1 MKNILLTI
9 AYDGSRFHG
18 WQRQPE
24 DVTVQGYLE
33 QTFSRLFDRQILLN
47 GTSRTDAGVHAL
59 GQRAS
64 FKADISIPTERLAR
78 VMNNA
83 LCGREDG
90 AFALAPVRILEAKE
104 MPEDFHARFDSRG
117 KKYIYRISTS
127 EQPDVF
133 RRNYVYFPM
142 QRGLQGPWDIEAMRQ
157 AAAMLTGTHDVKSF
171 ESTGGTPRETTV
183 RTIFEAK
190 IRRASEIGSDAKAE
204 AAADSMSG
212 ARDPATRLGAREDEI
227 LFEVSG
233 DGFLYNMVRILTGT
247 LVEIGLGRRG
257 PEDMREIIGSKD
269 RRMAG
274 HTAPPYGLYLAEV
287 YYGTSL
293 WGHET

>member
-33 QTFSRLFDRQILLN
+33 QTFSRLFGRQILLN

-64 FKADISIPTERLAR
+64 FRADISIPTDRLAR

-83 LCGREDG
+83 LCGREEG
-90 AFALAPVRILEAKE
+90 SFALAPVRILEAKE
-104 MPEDFHARFDSRG
+104 MEEDFHARFDSKG
-117 KKYIYRISTS
+117 KKYIYRISLS
-127 EQPDVF
+127 DQPDIF

-142 QRGLQGPWDIEAMRQ
+142 HRGFQGPLDPEAMQ
-157 AAAMLTGTHDVKSF
+157 EAAAMLIGTHDFKSF
-171 ESTGGTPRETTV
+171 ESSGGTPRESTV
-183 RTIFEAK
+183 RTIFDAGV
-190 IRRASEIGSDAKAE
+190 RRAGESPDAAKA
-204 AAADSMSG
+204 G
-212 ARDPATRLGAREDEI
+212 ARDDEL

-247 LVEIGLGRRG
+247 LVEIGAGRRD
-257 PEDMREIIGSKD
+257 PEDMRRIIESKD

-287 YYGTSL
+287 YYGTSPL
-293 WGHET
+293 WGYQT

>member
-33 QTFSRLFDRQILLN
+33 QTFSRLFGRQILLN

-64 FKADISIPTERLAR
+64 FRADISIPTDRLAR

-83 LCGREDG
+83 LCGREEG
-90 AFALAPVRILEAKE
+90 SFALAPVRILEAKE
-104 MPEDFHARFDSRG
+104 MEEDFHARFDSKG
-117 KKYIYRISTS
+117 KKYIYRISLS
-127 EQPDVF
+127 DQPDIF

-142 QRGLQGPWDIEAMRQ
+142 HRGFQGPLDPEAMQ
-157 AAAMLTGTHDVKSF
+157 EAAAMLIGTHDFKSF
-171 ESTGGTPRETTV
+171 ESSGGTPRETTV
-183 RTIFEAK
+183 RTIFDAGV
-190 IRRASEIGSDAKAE
+190 RRAGESADAAKA
-204 AAADSMSG
+204 G
-212 ARDPATRLGAREDEI
+212 ARDDEL

-247 LVEIGLGRRG
+247 LVEIGAGRRD
-257 PEDMREIIGSKD
+257 PEDMRRIIESKD

-287 YYGTSL
+287 YYGTSPL
-293 WGHET
+293 WGYQT

>member
-33 QTFSRLFDRQILLN
+33 QTFSRLFGRQILLN

-64 FKADISIPTERLAR
+64 FRADISIPTDRLAR

-83 LCGREDG
+83 LCGREEG
-90 AFALAPVRILEAKE
+90 SFALAPVRILEAKE
-104 MPEDFHARFDSRG
+104 MEEDFHARFDSKG
-117 KKYIYRISTS
+117 KKYIYRISLS
-127 EQPDVF
+127 DQPDIF

-142 QRGLQGPWDIEAMRQ
+142 HRGFQGPLDPEAMQ
-157 AAAMLTGTHDVKSF
+157 EAAAMLIGTHDFKSF
-171 ESTGGTPRETTV
+171 ESSGGTPRESTV
-183 RTIFEAK
+183 RTIFDAGV
-190 IRRASEIGSDAKAE
+190 RRAGESADAAKA
-204 AAADSMSG
+204 G
-212 ARDPATRLGAREDEI
+212 ARDDEL

-247 LVEIGLGRRG
+247 LVEIGAGRRD
-257 PEDMREIIGSKD
+257 PEDMRRIIESKD

-287 YYGTSL
+287 YYGTSPL
-293 WGHET
+293 WGYQT

>member
-33 QTFSRLFDRQILLN
+33 QTFSRLFDRPIALN

-64 FKADISIPTERLAR
+64 FQADISIPTDRLAR

-83 LCGREDG
+83 LCGREEG
-90 AFALAPVRILEAKE
+90 SFSLAPVRILEAKE

-127 EQPDVF
+127 EQPDIF
-133 RRNYVYFPM
+133 RRNYVYFPRH
-142 QRGLQGPWDIEAMRQ
+142 RGFQEPLDQEAMQ
-157 AAAMLTGTHDVKSF
+157 EAAACLIGTHDFKSF

-183 RTIFEAK
+183 RTIFDARV
-190 IRRASEIGSDAKAE
+190 RRASEIAADAKA
-204 AAADSMSG
+204 S
-212 ARDPATRLGAREDEI
+212 PAVQLGAREDEL

-247 LVEIGLGRRG
+247 LVEIGAGRRD
-257 PEDMREIIGSKD
+257 PEDMRRIIESKD
-269 RRMAG
+269 RRKAG

-287 YYGTSL
+287 YYGTSPH
-293 WGHET
+293 GGYQA

>member
-157 AAAMLTGTHDVKSF
+157 AAAMLTGTHDFKSF

-190 IRRASEIGSDAKAE
+190 IRRAGTNDT
-204 AAADSMSG
+204 
-212 ARDPATRLGAREDEI
+212 ATRLGAREDEI

-257 PEDMREIIGSKD
+257 PEDMREIIESKD

-293 WGHET
+293 WGYET

>member
-157 AAAMLTGTHDVKSF
+157 AARERPPCGPFSKRRSGGRVRSDRMQRLKRLRTACPGRGT
-171 ESTGGTPRETTV
+171 R
-183 RTIFEAK
+183 
-190 IRRASEIGSDAKAE
+190 
-204 AAADSMSG
+204 
-212 ARDPATRLGAREDEI
+212 
-227 LFEVSG
+227 
-233 DGFLYNMVRILTGT
+233 
-247 LVEIGLGRRG
+247 RRG
-257 PEDMREIIGSKD
+257 WERGRMRSSLKSAATDSCIIWYGS
-269 RRMAG
+269 
-274 HTAPPYGLYLAEV
+274 
-287 YYGTSL
+287 
-293 WGHET
+293 